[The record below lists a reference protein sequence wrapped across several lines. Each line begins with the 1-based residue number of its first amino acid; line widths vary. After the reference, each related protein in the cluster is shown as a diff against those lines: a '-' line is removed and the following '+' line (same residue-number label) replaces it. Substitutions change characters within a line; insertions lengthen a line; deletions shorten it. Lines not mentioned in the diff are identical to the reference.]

1 MSGRALRMLGEGG
14 LWAGASVLVLAAHV
28 GAGIWIMGRA
38 DAGAPPGQ
46 PDAVFVDLAPAMPPA
61 AAAPTGP
68 EAAAGSEA
76 RAEVDAEDETAPEE
90 PQPEPQAEPE
100 PEVVPEPDQA
110 EPDQVVEPI
119 DPATLDLPEF
129 QEFAPPDIPVQT
141 ALALNSST
149 RPQRRPEPQP
159 EPEPRRDPEP
169 EPQRQPEP
177 QRRQAAEVDGQG
189 GQAQTSRPAGNA
201 QGGGA
206 SRQAAADA
214 VNLWG
219 AQLGACIQ
227 RRASLPRNVGQ
238 GGSVDLALTVSRG
251 GAIQGV
257 GIQGS
262 SGSQVV
268 DQAAMTA
275 AQRARRCPAA
285 PAALTDAVY
294 SFTLPI
300 RLDVR

>member
-38 DAGAPPGQ
+38 DAGAPPGL

-76 RAEVDAEDETAPEE
+76 RAEVEAEDETAPEE

-100 PEVVPEPDQA
+100 PEVVPEPDQP

-119 DPATLDLPEF
+119 DPATLDLPDF
-129 QEFAPPDIPVQT
+129 QEFAPPDIPVET

-159 EPEPRRDPEP
+159 EPEPRRDPGP

-177 QRRQAAEVDGQG
+177 QSRQAAEVDGQG

-214 VNLWG
+214 ASLWG
-219 AQLGACIQ
+219 AQVGACIQ
-227 RRASLPRNVGQ
+227 RRASLPRNVRQ
-238 GGSVDLALTVSRG
+238 GGQVTLDLTIARN
-251 GAIQGV
+251 GAIQGI
-257 GIQGS
+257 GIAGS
-262 SGSQVV
+262 SGIPAV
-268 DQAAMTA
+268 DQAVLTA

-285 PAALTDAVY
+285 PAALTDPVY
-294 SFTLPI
+294 PLRLPI
-300 RLDVR
+300 TLDVR

>member
-38 DAGAPPGQ
+38 DAGAPPGL

-61 AAAPTGP
+61 ADMPQGA
-68 EAAAGSEA
+68 EAAAGLDARPEVEA
-76 RAEVDAEDETAPEE
+76 EEEPAPEE

-100 PEVVPEPDQA
+100 PQSVP

-119 DPATLDLPEF
+119 DPATLDLPDF
-129 QEFAPPDIPVQT
+129 QQFAPPDIPVRT
-141 ALALNSST
+141 ALALDSST

-169 EPQRQPEP
+169 AAERQPEP
-177 QRRQAAEVDGQG
+177 QRRQAAQAAGQR
-189 GQAQTSRPAGNA
+189 GQAETSRPAGNA

-214 VNLWG
+214 ASLWG
-219 AQLGACIQ
+219 AQVGACIQ
-227 RRASLPRNVGQ
+227 RRASLPRNVRQ
-238 GGSVDLALTVSRG
+238 GGRVNLALTVSRS

-257 GIQGS
+257 GIAGS
-262 SGSQVV
+262 SGSPNV
-268 DQAAMTA
+268 DQAALTA
-275 AQRARRCPAA
+275 AQRAGRCPAA
-285 PAALTDAVY
+285 PAALTDPIY